1 MNAVERIPV
10 SVAGN
15 RQLREELERL
25 ERVER
30 PDIIRAIEVAR
41 GHGDLSEN
49 AEYHAA
55 KERQGMVEGRIID
68 LKDKLGRVEVID
80 CTRVSTKRVVF
91 GTVITLYDVAQEKE
105 VTFHLLGPE
114 EVDVKNGVISF
125 RSPLGRALLGK
136 EAGDEVLVKTPKG
149 MLEYEVLSISASE
162 TP

>member
-1 MNAVERIPV
+1 
-10 SVAGN
+10 
-15 RQLREELERL
+15 
-25 ERVER
+25 
-30 PDIIRAIEVAR
+30 
-41 GHGDLSEN
+41 
-49 AEYHAA
+49 
-55 KERQGMVEGRIID
+55 MVEGRIMD